1 MHSDFVIKKQL
12 ENNTIKALPAAII
25 YGANASG
32 KSNIILAMY
41 LLKKIVISGTLDDKE
56 IEPYLNVLPF
66 IHDESYFEP
75 TKLEISFF
83 QGKNIY
89 QYGLSFDSKLNKHRI
104 IEEYLYI
111 NNDNIFTRTSQG
123 GVNMPIHELIR
134 KGHLPPNDA
143 DEAFYKTLLRRLNE
157 TIDERQLF

>member
-1 MHSDFVIKKQL
+1 MHSEFVIKKQL

-56 IEPYLNVLPF
+56 IEPYLNVLPY

-75 TKLEISFF
+75 TKLEITFF
-83 QGKNIY
+83 KVKI
-89 QYGLSFDSKLNKHRI
+89 
-104 IEEYLYI
+104 YI
-111 NNDNIFTRTSQG
+111 NMDYLLNLNLINI
-123 GVNMPIHELIR
+123 V
-134 KGHLPPNDA
+134 
-143 DEAFYKTLLRRLNE
+143 LLRN
-157 TIDERQLF
+157 TYI

>member
-1 MHSDFVIKKQL
+1 MLLNFKFENFRSFKNETIFSMIPSSKKMHSDFVIKKQL

-89 QYGLSFDSKLNKHRI
+89 QYGLSFDSKLNKQ
-104 IEEYLYI
+104 
-111 NNDNIFTRTSQG
+111 D
-123 GVNMPIHELIR
+123 R
-134 KGHLPPNDA
+134 KSVV
-143 DEAFYKTLLRRLNE
+143 
-157 TIDERQLF
+157 